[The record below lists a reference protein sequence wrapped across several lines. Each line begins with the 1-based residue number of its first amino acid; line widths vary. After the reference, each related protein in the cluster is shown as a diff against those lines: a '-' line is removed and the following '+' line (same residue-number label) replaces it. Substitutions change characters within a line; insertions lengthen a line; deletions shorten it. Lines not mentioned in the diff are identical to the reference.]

1 MRIKTVVVAFLLTIG
16 FGLLNVTD
24 ASCQSVNGVT
34 RYSGGSSTSLQA
46 IIGIAATDK
55 VPMGIILGVKQTLCE
70 PQRKFN
76 FAGMSTLQALQKAL
90 EGTSY
95 TVTLEQGV
103 YEVKAPDLTQREQEV
118 LTFQF
123 PKFGSTPTSMSG
135 LGAWLTGYV
144 LSVIE
149 GGGGFAVDTLGSA
162 NDEISRIPEMKDL
175 SAPQIANEIVK
186 LGSKGI
192 WVMRAT
198 RCDSGP
204 KPGST
209 LFEFYSY
216 HDALPG
222 LGKLTCPQTL
232 ACN

>member
-1 MRIKTVVVAFLLTIG
+1 MRIKTVVVAFLLTIS
-16 FGLLNVTD
+16 FALLNVTY
-24 ASCQSVNGVT
+24 ANCQSANGVT
-34 RYSGGSSTSLQA
+34 GYSGGSSTPLQA
-46 IIGIAATDK
+46 IIGIATTDK

-70 PQRKFN
+70 PQRKFS
-76 FAGMSTLQALQKAL
+76 FSGMSTLQALQKAL
-90 EGTSY
+90 EGTGY
-95 TVTLEQGV
+95 TVMLEQRV
-103 YEVKAPDLTQREQEV
+103 YEVKAPDLTRREQEV

-149 GGGGFAVDTLGSA
+149 GGGGFAVDTLGST
-162 NDEISRIPEMKDL
+162 NDEIIQIPEMRDL

-209 LFEFYSY
+209 LFDFYSY
-216 HDALPG
+216 HDALQI

-232 ACN
+232 VCN